1 MSLSSSRNFIQ
12 PPSCSTPCLLPG
24 TAPVLCCVA
33 IPRPS
38 QPNRRRGNCWSTRGS
53 EQPPKLSSLSLSN
66 ESKLHSWGAFEGLES
81 LRTARMLSFLP
92 CSQLQKHFCS
102 CLLLHGIFS
111 VLKLIICPF
120 KCFCMRIYAA
130 PMRHMNRKLNSK
142 SRAALITYL

>member
-12 PPSCSTPCLLPG
+12 PVSCSMPCILPS
-24 TAPVLCCVA
+24 TAPVPWQFLA
-33 IPRPS
+33 PHSPTDGEATAGA
-38 QPNRRRGNCWSTRGS
+38 RGAVSS
-53 EQPPKLSSLSLSN
+53 PPKLSSLSLSN

-81 LRTARMLSFLP
+81 LRTAWMLSFLP

-111 VLKLIICPF
+111 ILKLIICPF
-120 KCFCMRIYAA
+120 KRFCMRIYAA

-142 SRAALITYL
+142 SRAAVITYL